1 MGSMEKDSTG
11 EGTAGGRG
19 AGLRILFLD
28 PQPFFQCRGS
38 PIRVAANVRALAAAG
53 HGVDLLA
60 MPVGEPIDLPP
71 GVRVVRVPNL
81 FGIRS
86 MAIGP
91 SLKKAVYDVL
101 LLAKALAMVA
111 RGRYDVIHSVE
122 EAGAMG
128 VLLARLRG
136 GRTVFEIHS
145 DPDSHKGGGLRNAV
159 LRLYRAVERFAIRRS
174 DAIILTGP
182 GMLDEVRRLAP
193 GRPVHAIS
201 DVPSSCVE
209 ADEAG
214 VASVRRERAP
224 AADDVVATYIGS
236 FAVYQ
241 GIDLLFDA
249 IPAAVR
255 ACPRLRF
262 AIVGGTPADIGAR
275 RAQMEA
281 AGVAGRVAFLGMV
294 PPETVPNLLRASDL
308 LLSPRLAG
316 KNTPLK
322 LLDYLK
328 AGRAIV
334 ATDTPANRIILSDAT
349 AHFSAADPEAFARA
363 TAQAA
368 SDPDLRARLGAAGAA
383 LAYERY
389 GHEAFRRGLAACY
402 AELGAGPGR
411 SGSLGHSAGLGTLL
425 MGLGRVE
432 SALAEVLERL
442 G

>member
-1 MGSMEKDSTG
+1 MEKDSTG
-11 EGTAGGRG
+11 EDTGGGRG

-38 PIRVAANVRALAAAG
+38 PIRVAATIRALADAG
-53 HGVDLLA
+53 HSVDLLA

-101 LLAKALAMVA
+101 LLAKALAMVV
-111 RGRYDVIHSVE
+111 RRRYDVIHSVE
-122 EAGAMG
+122 EAGAIG
-128 VLLARLRG
+128 VVLARLRG
-136 GRTVFEIHS
+136 ARTVFEIHS

-159 LRLYRAVERFAIRRS
+159 LRLYRAVERLAIRRS
-174 DAIILTGP
+174 DAIILTGL
-182 GMLDEVRRLAP
+182 GMLDEVRRFAP
-193 GRPVHAIS
+193 GRPVHAVS

-209 ADEAG
+209 ADAAG
-214 VASVRRERAP
+214 VERVRSELAP
-224 AADDVVATYIGS
+224 AADDIVATYIGS

-281 AGVAGRVAFLGMV
+281 AGVAGRVTFLGTV
-294 PPETVPNLLRASDL
+294 PPETVPNLLCASDL

-316 KNTPLK
+316 TNAPLK
-322 LLDYLK
+322 LLDFLK

-349 AHFSAADPEAFARA
+349 ARFSAADPEAFARA

-383 LAYERY
+383 LAHERY
-389 GHEAFRRGLAACY
+389 GHEVFRRGLAACY
-402 AELGAGPGR
+402 AGLGARPGR
-411 SGSLGHSAGLGTLL
+411 SGSVGKPAGLVTLL
-425 MGLGRVE
+425 VDLERIE
-432 SALAEVLERL
+432 SALVAVLECL